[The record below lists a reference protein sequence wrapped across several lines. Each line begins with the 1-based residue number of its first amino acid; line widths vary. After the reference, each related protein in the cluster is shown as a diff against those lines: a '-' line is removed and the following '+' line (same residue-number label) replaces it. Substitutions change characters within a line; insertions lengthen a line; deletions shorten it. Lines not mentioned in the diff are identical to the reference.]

1 MLKEMNILI
10 VGVGGQGTILASKIL
25 ADVAQQQGY
34 DVKVSE
40 IHGMAQRGG
49 SVVTQ
54 VRMGE
59 KIYAPI
65 ISEGQADIILAF
77 EQLEAL
83 RWVHFLKE
91 EGTLIVNRQVI
102 EPVPVLL
109 GLQPYPAGI
118 IEKLKAHVK
127 DVIDLDALDIAGKCG
142 NKKAVNVVLMG
153 VLAKKM
159 NIPRE
164 VWDRALDNKVPARF
178 LELNKQAFEAG
189 WMAG

>member
-1 MLKEMNILI
+1 
-10 VGVGGQGTILASKIL
+10 
-25 ADVAQQQGY
+25 
-34 DVKVSE
+34 
-40 IHGMAQRGG
+40 
-49 SVVTQ
+49 
-54 VRMGE
+54 MGE

-118 IEKLKAHVK
+118 IE
-127 DVIDLDALDIAGKCG
+127 
-142 NKKAVNVVLMG
+142 N
-153 VLAKKM
+153 
-159 NIPRE
+159 
-164 VWDRALDNKVPARF
+164 
-178 LELNKQAFEAG
+178 
-189 WMAG
+189 

>member
-1 MLKEMNILI
+1 MHKEMNILI

-127 DVIDLDALDIAGKCG
+127 HVIDLDALDIAGKCG

-178 LELNKQAFEAG
+178 LELNKEAFEAG